1 MGDYE
6 RNISRRDF
14 ITLGSI
20 VIGSLTAACGRKDS
34 SGQAGK
40 PAPAQMYEF
49 AEDVPYAGFRM
60 GVQTWCFRDSKS
72 IDTVIEYLHSLGLAH
87 VEIAPSVHLPVETPL
102 DQVKAVGEKFAA
114 AGITV
119 DSFGVVR
126 ISNDE
131 PGCRQ
136 IFEYAKTIGVMN
148 ISVFPEYDALPLL
161 DRLCEEYGIP
171 AAIHNHG
178 PEDKLYAKP
187 EMFREH
193 LAGVSSRVGLCV
205 DTGHYLR
212 SGVDPLKVIDE
223 FPDRVIS
230 VHLKEMVRDEN
241 GRWVDLVVGRG
252 NLDLLVLAKKLKAIG
267 FKGSFALEYESEP
280 DNPVP
285 PLREC
290 LAEMKKA
297 CALL

>member
-1 MGDYE
+1 MGDY
-6 RNISRRDF
+6 RKKISRRDF
-14 ITLGSI
+14 IALSGTVICSI
-20 VIGSLTAACGRKDS
+20 TAACGQK
-34 SGQAGK
+34 
-40 PAPAQMYEF
+40 E
-49 AEDVPYAGFRM
+49 PYAGFRI

-72 IDTVIEYLHSLGLAH
+72 IDTVIDYLHSLGLAH

-102 DQVKAVGEKFAA
+102 EEVKAVGEKFAA

-119 DSFGVVR
+119 DSFGVMR
-126 ISNDE
+126 IANDE
-131 PGCRQ
+131 PSCRQ
-136 IFEYAKTIGVMN
+136 IFEYGKTLGVMN

-171 AAIHNHG
+171 VAIHNHG

-193 LAGVSSRVGLCV
+193 LAGVSNRVGLCV

-223 FPDRVIS
+223 FPDRTIS
-230 VHLKEMVRDEN
+230 IHLKEMVLDEN
-241 GRWVDLVVGRG
+241 GRWIDLIVGRG
-252 NLDLLVLAKKLKAIG
+252 KLDLKALVKKLKEIG

-290 LAEMKKA
+290 LAELKKA
-297 CALL
+297 CAELN